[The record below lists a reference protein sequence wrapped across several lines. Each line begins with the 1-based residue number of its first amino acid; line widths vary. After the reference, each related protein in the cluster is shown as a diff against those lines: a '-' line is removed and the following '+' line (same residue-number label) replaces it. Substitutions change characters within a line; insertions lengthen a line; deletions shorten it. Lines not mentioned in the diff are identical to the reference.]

1 MSDNC
6 TKNFFQSYLTKGSI
20 PHKTCSE
27 LSIDKNIMNVMYVYQ
42 KCLKM
47 LKPENDTFSHK
58 CTTINNKHQLYQN
71 ICHNDCT
78 VKVPLK
84 CVSAGV

>member
-1 MSDNC
+1 
-6 TKNFFQSYLTKGSI
+6 
-20 PHKTCSE
+20 
-27 LSIDKNIMNVMYVYQ
+27 MYVYQ

-47 LKPENDTFSHK
+47 LKPDNDTFSHK
-58 CTTINNKHQLYQN
+58 CTAINNKHQLYQN

-84 CVSAGV
+84 YALAGV

>member
-6 TKNFFQSYLTKGSI
+6 TKHFFPKLSDKKFY

-27 LSIDKNIMNVMYVYQ
+27 LSINKNIKNVMYVYQ

-47 LKPENDTFSHK
+47 LKPDNDTFSHK
-58 CTTINNKHQLYQN
+58 CTAINNKHQIYQN

-84 CVSAGV
+84 YALAGV